1 MLGLGLVSIY
11 KTNMTVN
18 GLTLAQGE
26 ALFQNGMKNTSTFT
40 ITIMFSSS
48 SNGIRLVQCNVRFIS
63 CYSFITG

>member
-26 ALFQNGMKNTSTFT
+26 ALFRNGMKNTSYFHYYYHV
-40 ITIMFSSS
+40 MFQNSSS
-48 SNGIRLVQCNVRFIS
+48 SNGILLVQFNVRFIS
-63 CYSFITG
+63 C

>member
-40 ITIMFSSS
+40 ITIMLCFKTHPHPMGYVWCS
-48 SNGIRLVQCNVRFIS
+48 LMLDLYHVL
-63 CYSFITG
+63 

>member
-40 ITIMFSSS
+40 ITIMLCIAVSKLILIQWDTF
-48 SNGIRLVQCNVRFIS
+48 GAV
-63 CYSFITG
+63 